1 LPRADE
7 PLLIKRAAPPL
18 EIKTSIGDALAM
30 MVIALI
36 TMTEER
42 MAVMVIVMVN
52 VKSEDN
58 NKDNISDDSMMESQR
73 TPPAPGL
80 PGRRTRG
87 DKGD

>member
-1 LPRADE
+1 
-7 PLLIKRAAPPL
+7 
-18 EIKTSIGDALAM
+18 
-30 MVIALI
+30 
-36 TMTEER
+36 MTEER